1 MHLDDKN
8 VVSNLI
14 KVVSLMIFITL
25 SLIVISMIFA

>member
-14 KVVSLMIFITL
+14 KVVSFMIFIAL
-25 SLIVISMIFA
+25 SLIVVSMILA